1 MDTKKLRQKI
11 LDLAIHGKLVP
22 QDPNDEPASV
32 LLERIRT
39 EKERL
44 VKEGKIKKSKASKTS
59 DTPHYEN
66 VPFEVPSSWEWC
78 KLGDLV
84 SFLGGFAYKSNT
96 YVSSSDW
103 QVIRIGNIKNDNLIL
118 DSQPVFVSEE
128 IGNSTRKYLIK
139 TNDIL
144 FSMTGTKG
152 KRDYFFSVVVP
163 ELNRNLLLNQR
174 VGCLRKISKDI
185 DIYFLCLVLK
195 GQYVLDAIFSTETGN
210 VSQGNIGSEST
221 LNLNI
226 ALPPLPEQKR
236 VVKEVKRWFAL
247 IDEIEQGKTDLQ
259 TIIKQTQS
267 KILDLAIHGKLVRQ
281 DPNDEPA
288 IELLKR
294 INPNAEIT
302 CDNGQ
307 YGKVPEE
314 WIMCTIGDLFDVV
327 SAKRVLKSD
336 WKNKGIPFYRARE
349 IVQLHKEGIADKDLF
364 ITEELFAELK
374 DKFGTPNVGDIMLS
388 AVGSIGYTYIVN
400 EKDSFYYKDA
410 SVLCLRNVNKLNSQY
425 FSMLFET
432 TFVKEQMHDNSKGT
446 TVDTITIEKLKK
458 YFVPLP
464 PLAEQHRIV
473 AKIEELFTSLDNIQ
487 KALEV

>member
-22 QDPNDEPASV
+22 QDPHDEPASV
-32 LLERIRT
+32 LVERIRE

-66 VPFEVPSSWEWC
+66 VPFEIPSSWVWTT
-78 KLGDLV
+78 V
-84 SFLGGFAYKSNT
+84 NAIAKS
-96 YVSSSDW
+96 
-103 QVIRIGNIKNDNLIL
+103 IL
-118 DSQPVFVSEE
+118 YGVSESAKTC
-128 IGNSTRKYLIK
+128 GKYKLLRITDIQNNNVQWDTVPYTDFD
-139 TNDIL
+139 TNKAESYLLNDGDIL
-144 FSMTGTKG
+144 FARTGATVG
-152 KRDYFFSVVVP
+152 KSYLVQGLKEEAIYASY
-163 ELNRNLLLNQR
+163 LIR
-174 VGCLRKISKDI
+174 VQTYDA
-185 DIYFLCLVLK
+185 VLP
-195 GQYVLDAIFSTETGN
+195 QYVKFYFESGYYWEQIVQESVGVGQPN
-210 VSQGNIGSEST
+210 VNGTILG
-221 LNLNI
+221 NLNI
-226 ALPPLPEQKR
+226 PIPPIHEQDRIVSELSK
-236 VVKEVKRWFAL
+236 WMGI
-247 IDEIEQGKTDLQ
+247 IDVIEQGKIDLQ
-259 TIIKQTQS
+259 TVIKEAKS
-267 KILDLAIHGKLVRQ
+267 KILDLAIHGKLVPQ

-288 IELLKR
+288 LELLKR
-294 INPNAEIT
+294 INPKSGIT

-307 YGKVPEE
+307 YEKVPEE

-473 AKIEELFTSLDNIQ
+473 TKIEELFSSLDNIQ

>member
-32 LLERIRT
+32 LLECIRT

-66 VPFEVPSSWEWC
+66 VPFEVPSSWEWTTIASFSYDLLYGTSE
-78 KLGDLV
+78 KSSNEGLVPVLRMGNITRTGSIDYSDLV
-84 SFLGGFAYKSNT
+84 YSSNEEDIKKYKLEKDDLLFNRT
-96 YVSSSDW
+96 NSSEW
-103 QVIRIGNIKNDNLIL
+103 VGKTAIFKIKEPTIYA
-118 DSQPVFVSEE
+118 
-128 IGNSTRKYLIK
+128 GYLIRVRCILVDSDYINFVMNSSYHREWCNQVK
-139 TNDIL
+139 TDAVNQSNINAQKL
-144 FSMTGTKG
+144 SNFSI
-152 KRDYFFSVVVP
+152 P
-163 ELNRNLLLNQR
+163 
-174 VGCLRKISKDI
+174 I
-185 DIYFLCLVLK
+185 
-195 GQYVLDAIFSTETGN
+195 
-210 VSQGNIGSEST
+210 
-221 LNLNI
+221 
-226 ALPPLPEQKR
+226 PPLYEQHRIVAEIEK
-236 VVKEVKRWFAL
+236 WFAL
-247 IDEIEQGKTDLQ
+247 IEQIEQEKTDLL
-259 TIIKQTQS
+259 TAIKQTKS
-267 KILDLAIHGKLVRQ
+267 KILDLAIHGKLVPQ

-288 IELLKR
+288 SELLKR

-473 AKIEELFTSLDNIQ
+473 TKIEELFSSLDNIQ